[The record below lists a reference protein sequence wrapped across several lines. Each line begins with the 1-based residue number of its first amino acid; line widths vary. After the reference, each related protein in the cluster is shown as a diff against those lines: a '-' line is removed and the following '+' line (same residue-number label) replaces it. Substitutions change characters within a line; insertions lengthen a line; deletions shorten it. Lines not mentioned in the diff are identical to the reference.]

1 MNREFFTPLSQ
12 HVSGEVNNHRGLS
25 LTLKG
30 PLISHPSTM
39 VPTYPSTISRSYPS
53 EIRCAVTNVNFTG
66 QAGRAGQAESPE
78 AQSLCLEFSMASE
91 RSSDSAC

>member
-1 MNREFFTPLSQ
+1 MNREFLTPLSQ

-39 VPTYPSTISRSYPS
+39 VPTYPSTISRSYG
-53 EIRCAVTNVNFTG
+53 AG
-66 QAGRAGQAESPE
+66 GAGRVPRGTESL
-78 AQSLCLEFSMASE
+78 S
-91 RSSDSAC
+91 